1 MRVPCIQSV
10 WFAREK
16 GKEKKSSCFCTI
28 LSSLYSFQFG
38 RKGKCWPY
46 GELCIFPSL
55 VPFLSQ
61 QIKDFS
67 FPSYLFHPLL
77 SLQLP
82 FNQTYIYIYILNIFF
97 PQCSLITVQNM
108 EQFRNL
114 QNLLFIYLCIFQ
126 RGGNGIHDEENE
138 GCLCTSR
145 VLIFLMQKKIKK

>member
-1 MRVPCIQSV
+1 MRVRCIQSV

-77 SLQLP
+77 FLQLP
-82 FNQTYIYIYILNIFF
+82 FNQTYILNIFF
-97 PQCSLITVQNM
+97 PQCSLITVQNV

-114 QNLLFIYLCIFQ
+114 QNLLFIYLFF
-126 RGGNGIHDEENE
+126 REVKMEYMMKKM
-138 GCLCTSR
+138 R
-145 VLIFLMQKKIKK
+145 VAYVLQGFCFF

>member
-1 MRVPCIQSV
+1 MLQYKFSL
-10 WFAREK
+10 
-16 GKEKKSSCFCTI
+16 
-28 LSSLYSFQFG
+28 LSIFFQFG

-55 VPFLSQ
+55 VPFLSK
-61 QIKDFS
+61 QINDFS

-82 FNQTYIYIYILNIFF
+82 YNHTYIYIYIEHFLPIVFINHCIEYGLVRELAK
-97 PQCSLITVQNM
+97 P
-108 EQFRNL
+108 
-114 QNLLFIYLCIFQ
+114 FIYLFIFQ

-145 VLIFLMQKKIKK
+145 VLFFLMRKKKVSYNGLS